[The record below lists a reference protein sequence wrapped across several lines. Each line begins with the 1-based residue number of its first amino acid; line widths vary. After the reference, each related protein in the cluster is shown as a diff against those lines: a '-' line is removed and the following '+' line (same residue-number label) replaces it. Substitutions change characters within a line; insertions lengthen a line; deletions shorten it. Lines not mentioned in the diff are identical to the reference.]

1 MEENAAVLETPE
13 VIKHT
18 DTEWYRDVSLEDA
31 EVFIRS
37 NLQSAVRSVIATG
50 FYLKHM
56 HNWEKQVWKLQ
67 LLRC

>member
-50 FYLKHM
+50 FYLKHIRDR
-56 HNWEKQVWKLQ
+56 KSVV
-67 LLRC
+67 